1 MTSGTM
7 PCAASVRITP
17 IWAKPRAAPPPSASP
32 MLGRVAAGRNGAVVA
47 SAERSPLRT
56 RANRPSNTKFSPRLP
71 IFGSG
76 QPPEQAFQADKVK
89 TAGGVL

>member
-32 MLGRVAAGRNGAVVA
+32 MVGRVAAGCIGVGGGFGGAVAVA
-47 SAERSPLRT
+47 HARE
-56 RANRPSNTKFSPRLP
+56 
-71 IFGSG
+71 
-76 QPPEQAFQADKVK
+76 
-89 TAGGVL
+89 

>member
-32 MLGRVAAGRNGAVVA
+32 MVGRVAAGCNGVVVA

-56 RANRPSNTKFSPRLP
+56 RANRPSNTKLFSRPP
-71 IFGSG
+71 MFGSG
-76 QPPEQAFQADKVK
+76 QPPDKRF
-89 TAGGVL
+89 TPIW

>member
-32 MLGRVAAGRNGAVVA
+32 MLGRVAAGRNGVVVA

-56 RANRPSNTKFSPRLP
+56 RANKPSNTNIFSPSPDFRIGP
-71 IFGSG
+71 ATG
-76 QPPEQAFQADKVK
+76 QAVHPDMVK

>member
-1 MTSGTM
+1 M
-7 PCAASVRITP
+7 TP

-32 MLGRVAAGRNGAVVA
+32 MLGRVAAGCSGVLVA

-56 RANRPSNTKFSPRLP
+56 RANKPSNTKFFSPSP

-76 QPPEQAFQADKVK
+76 QPPDKRFIPV
-89 TAGGVL
+89 G

>member
-32 MLGRVAAGRNGAVVA
+32 MDGRVAAGRNGVVVA

-56 RANRPSNTKFSPRLP
+56 RANNPSNTKIYSRPRLSIGP
-71 IFGSG
+71 ATG
-76 QPPEQAFQADKVK
+76 QADHPDMVK
-89 TAGGVL
+89 NAGGVL